1 MKILSSR
8 RIYAAEGEDSQVS
21 DMISGLKED
30 FDFIL
35 SGLERL
41 ERQGANGKNDAMMI
55 GENLNSSLQQHV
67 NDLASKLGGSE

>member
-1 MKILSSR
+1 MKILASR

-21 DMISGLKED
+21 DMISDLKDD

-55 GENLNSSLQQHV
+55 GENLNLSLQQHV